1 MALLFWPCM
10 IASLIVSILALGTK
24 QAKLLVISALLILP
38 LSLYLAA
45 TPLFSIWGLIFPILF
60 LLASRLVKLKRV
72 GLALLLIAPNFVLVG
87 WLGFV
92 VLTQ

>member
-1 MALLFWPCM
+1 MQLLFWPCM
-10 IASLIVSILALGTK
+10 IASLVFAIYALILKKENFLF
-24 QAKLLVISALLILP
+24 ISASLILP

-45 TPLFSIWGLIFPILF
+45 TPRFEVWGLVFPLF
-60 LLASRLVKLKRV
+60 YIGAALTLKRKMTWP
-72 GLALLLIAPNFVLVG
+72 AILLIAPNFILMA